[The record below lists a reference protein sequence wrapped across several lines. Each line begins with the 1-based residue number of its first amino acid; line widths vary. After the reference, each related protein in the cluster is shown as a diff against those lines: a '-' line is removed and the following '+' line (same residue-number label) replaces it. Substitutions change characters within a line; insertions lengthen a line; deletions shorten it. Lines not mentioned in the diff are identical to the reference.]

1 VRGLLLLSAITLAV
15 AFASPNR
22 ALHVAAL
29 PKSGAVSR
37 RSVSQLQPTT
47 MAAQRLVLWF
57 RNDLRLHDNYIIAE
71 AAKKMSSNRKLEVP
85 FPRSPHFPYYVLRLR
100 NKAAAAI
107 LRAFAEIFFLDSHS
121 CPQNIVRLCFCS
133 DPIFFTDCSGV
144 LF

>member
-1 VRGLLLLSAITLAV
+1 VRGLLLLSAITLAG
-15 AFASPNR
+15 AFTSPHR

-29 PKSGAVSR
+29 PKSGALSR

-85 FPRSPHFPYYVLRLR
+85 FPRSPHFPCYILRLR
-100 NKAAAAI
+100 NRPAAAI
-107 LRAFAEIFFLDSHS
+107 FKAFAPSSFSTLTIASKTL
-121 CPQNIVRLCFCS
+121 
-133 DPIFFTDCSGV
+133 
-144 LF
+144 